1 MLQKILK
8 TKSQNWSKLH
18 HFCILNILKL
28 VGRIEQLNYL
38 PPRDR
43 VIMESNN
50 TSSGGSKKD
59 SPTNVD
65 TEIKV
70 FILINAFLCNVFLYI
85 FQWLNLA
92 V

>member
-18 HFCILNILKL
+18 HCCILNILKV
-28 VGRIEQLNYL
+28 VGRIAQSNYL

-43 VIMESNN
+43 VMMESNN
-50 TSSGGSKKD
+50 TSSGDSKKD
-59 SPTNVD
+59 SPTNVN

-70 FILINAFLCNVFLYI
+70 FILMHFFLMYFCI
-85 FQWLNLA
+85 FSNG
-92 V
+92 

>member
-18 HFCILNILKL
+18 HCCILNILK
-28 VGRIEQLNYL
+28 VVRRIAQSNYL

-43 VIMESNN
+43 VMMESNN
-50 TSSGGSKKD
+50 TSSGDSKKD
-59 SPTNVD
+59 SPTNVN

-70 FILINAFLCNVFLYI
+70 VILMHFFLMYFCI
-85 FQWLNLA
+85 FSNG
-92 V
+92 

>member
-18 HFCILNILKL
+18 HCCILNILKV
-28 VGRIEQLNYL
+28 VGRIAQSNYL

-43 VIMESNN
+43 VMMESNN
-50 TSSGGSKKD
+50 TSSGDSKKD
-59 SPTNVD
+59 SPTNVN

-70 FILINAFLCNVFLYI
+70 FILMHFILMYFCI
-85 FQWLNLA
+85 FSNG
-92 V
+92 

>member
-18 HFCILNILKL
+18 HFCIFNILKL
-28 VGRIEQLNYL
+28 GGRIEQLNYL

-70 FILINAFLCNVFLYI
+70 FILINAFLSNVFLYI

>member
-50 TSSGGSKKD
+50 TSFGGSKKD

-70 FILINAFLCNVFLYI
+70 FILINAFLSNVFLYI

>member
-18 HFCILNILKL
+18 HCCILNILKV
-28 VGRIEQLNYL
+28 VGRIAQSNYL

-43 VIMESNN
+43 VMMESNN
-50 TSSGGSKKD
+50 TSSGDFKKD
-59 SPTNVD
+59 SPTNVN

-70 FILINAFLCNVFLYI
+70 FILMHFFLMYFCI
-85 FQWLNLA
+85 FSNG
-92 V
+92 

>member
-18 HFCILNILKL
+18 HCCILNILKL

-43 VIMESNN
+43 VIMESNS

-59 SPTNVD
+59 SPTNVN

-70 FILINAFLCNVFLYI
+70 FILINAFLSNVFLYM